1 MVKSIFGAMALGAMA
16 TASLAP
22 VATAQTPAGKPTIVL
37 VHGAFADSS
46 SWNGVVRLLE
56 RDGYT
61 VVAAANPLRSVSGD
75 ARSVGDVVASISGP
89 VVLVGHSYGG
99 SVISAAAEGKPNV
112 KALVYVAA
120 FAPDVGETAGGLS
133 GKFPGSTLKPA
144 LAPPVPLSGG
154 GNDLYIQQS
163 RFHDQFAADV
173 PEAQA
178 KLMAAGQR
186 PIADKALGEAATEA
200 AWKHLP
206 TWFIY
211 GDQDKNIPPQALAF
225 MAERAHSRQTVVV
238 KGGSHVVMVSHPEA
252 VAALIEKAVGGKP

>member
-1 MVKSIFGAMALGAMA
+1 MVKGILGALALTAMA
-16 TASLAP
+16 TA
-22 VATAQTPAGKPTIVL
+22 ATAETPAAKPTIVL

-46 SWNGVVRLLE
+46 SWNGVVRILE

-75 ARSVGDVVASISGP
+75 ARSVAGVVASISAP

-99 SVISAAAEGKPNV
+99 SVISGAAEGRSNV

-120 FAPDVGETAGGLS
+120 FAPDVGESASGLS

-154 GNDLYIQQS
+154 GNDLYIQQT

-173 PEAQA
+173 PESEA

-186 PIADKALGEAATEA
+186 PVTDRALGEAATQA

-206 TWFIY
+206 TWFVY

-225 MAERAHSRQTVVV
+225 MAERARSHRTVVV
-238 KGGSHVVMVSHPEA
+238 KGGSHVVMVSHPDA
-252 VAALIEKAVGGKP
+252 VAALIEEAAGAKR